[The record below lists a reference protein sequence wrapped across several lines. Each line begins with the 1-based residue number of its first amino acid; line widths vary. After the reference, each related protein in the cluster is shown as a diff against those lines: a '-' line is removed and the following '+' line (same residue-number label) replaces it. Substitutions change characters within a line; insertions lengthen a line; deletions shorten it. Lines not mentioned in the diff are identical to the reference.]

1 MVGALC
7 RTEWILEIMAVTGD
21 RVAVELRGGLR
32 LGWALM
38 AFQAL
43 DRLTAWKC
51 LRTISKPHRAPRTLS
66 VFSQAY
72 IRSSPIH
79 FQPQCLRPLILTS
92 HQQAPPQLQNP
103 CLLRMMWL
111 LLLLLLLLFLLRLH
125 HLRLRL
131 TVPLLPQCRLLRRM
145 LQRVRTAR
153 YLLVLTQTLSV
164 RVALYPLGK
173 QSGAVPCAI
182 AELAASALSVNA
194 RRGATS
200 SGVLAMNLR
209 QGAQQQSNSS
219 IAIFAGSSTGP
230 HAP

>member
-7 RTEWILEIMAVTGD
+7 RAEWILEIMAVTGD

-38 AFQAL
+38 AFQAV

-66 VFSQAY
+66 VFSRLGAY
-72 IRSSPIH
+72 ILSSPIH

-92 HQQAPPQLQNP
+92 HQQAPPQLQNQ
-103 CLLRMMWL
+103 CLLGMMWL

-131 TVPLLPQCRLLRRM
+131 TVPLLRRR
-145 LQRVRTAR
+145 LQRVRIAR